1 MKKTIL
7 GIAALVAAAALTLT
21 ACSGG
26 GGNNA
31 TGGSAAPAPDKLS
44 IGTAFGLT
52 AWEIGAS
59 GSGFNA
65 PFYSAVYSSLVQ
77 VNEKAQPYGELATKI
92 DTSSDGLTYTF
103 HLRSGVTFDD
113 GSTFNA
119 DTAVANV
126 QYLEK
131 GSFTGPA
138 YMGVA
143 SVAKVDDSTMTITL
157 KQPDPGF
164 LYNLGLG
171 NSYMVSAKA
180 LADPK
185 YNQSTVPLGASG
197 PYTFDAS
204 KSTAGQDYIFT
215 KNDKA
220 WNAKAFPWKTLELH
234 VIANT
239 TAMSNAMATGAI
251 NVEFASWSKKLQADA
266 QRNNWSLTSVM
277 SGWSGLMIADR
288 AGAKLKPLGDVKVRQ
303 AMNMAFDRAGIAKAG
318 GADPKTV
325 LTNQVFSTVIPS
337 LNDLYPHDV
346 AKAKQLLAEAGY
358 PNGFTLDLPSMSFF
372 SSTAATVKQAL
383 GDIGITVNVKDLDP
397 ATYNQQVFAGNFPIY
412 MAFLQ
417 LYGNPTRTISDF
429 FQPGPSNP
437 FNSAADV
444 PELQAQLTK
453 LHTVGADV
461 NAIADSINTYATKN
475 AWFVVWNHGASYY
488 VTVPGVSVRPV
499 QGLYIPPLQQFAP
512 PAGN

>member
-7 GIAALVAAAALTLT
+7 GIAALVVTAAISLTGC
-21 ACSGG
+21 AGSSGG
-26 GGNNA
+26 NA
-31 TGGSAAPAPDKLS
+31 STGSAAPSVDKLS
-44 IGTAFGLT
+44 IGTAFDKTG
-52 AWEIGAS
+52 WEIGAS

-65 PFYSAVYSSLVQ
+65 PFFSAVYDALVQ
-77 VNEKAQPYGELATKI
+77 VDEKNQPYGSLATKI
-92 DTSSDGLTYTF
+92 DTSADGLTYTF

-113 GSTFNA
+113 GTTLNA
-119 DTAVANV
+119 DTALANIA
-126 QYLEK
+126 YLEK
-131 GSFTGPA
+131 GSFTGPT

-143 SVAKVDDSTMTITL
+143 STAKVDDSTFTITL

-164 LYNLGLG
+164 LYNMGLG
-171 NSYMVSAKA
+171 NSYIVSAKA

-185 YNQSTVPLGASG
+185 YNQATTPVGGSG

-204 KSTAGQDYIFT
+204 KSTAGQDYFFT

-220 WNAKAFPWKTLELH
+220 WDAKAFPWKTVELH

-239 TAMSNAMATGAI
+239 TAMSNAMSTGVI

-266 QRNNWSLTSVM
+266 QTNNWSLTSVM

-288 AGAKLKPLGDVKVRQ
+288 AGTKMKELGSLKVRQ
-303 AMNMAFDRAGIAKAG
+303 AMNMAFDRVGIAKAAG
-318 GADPKTV
+318 GDPKTV
-325 LTNQVFSTVIPS
+325 ITNQAFATVDPS

-358 PNGFTLDLPSMSFF
+358 PNGFSLDLPSMSFF
-372 SSTAATVKQAL
+372 DSTAATVKQAL
-383 GDIGITVNVKDLDP
+383 GQIGITVNVKDLDP

-437 FNSAADV
+437 FNSAANV
-444 PELQAQLTK
+444 PELQTLLTK
-453 LHTVGADV
+453 LHTVGSNVDQ
-461 NAIADSINTYATKN
+461 IAGEFNTYATKN